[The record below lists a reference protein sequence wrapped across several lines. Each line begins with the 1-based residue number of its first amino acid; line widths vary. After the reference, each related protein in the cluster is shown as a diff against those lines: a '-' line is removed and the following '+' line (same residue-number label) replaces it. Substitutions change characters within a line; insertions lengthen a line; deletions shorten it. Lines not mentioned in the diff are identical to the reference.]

1 MKIGKNAFGYASAAV
16 DILRNKDLSK
26 GLMKIHGIHS
36 GRKNKPKKISI
47 WNDGDNHSLN
57 Y

>member
-1 MKIGKNAFGYASAAV
+1 MKIGKNAFGYASG
-16 DILRNKDLSK
+16 ILDTLTGKPSK

-36 GRKNKPKKISI
+36 GKKTKPKKISI
-47 WNDGDNHSLN
+47 WNDGDNESLN

>member
-1 MKIGKNAFGYASAAV
+1 MKIGKNAFGFASAAV
-16 DILRNKDLSK
+16 DLLTPGKLSK

-36 GRKNKPKKISI
+36 GQKNKPKNISI
-47 WNDGDNHSLN
+47 WNDGDNESLN